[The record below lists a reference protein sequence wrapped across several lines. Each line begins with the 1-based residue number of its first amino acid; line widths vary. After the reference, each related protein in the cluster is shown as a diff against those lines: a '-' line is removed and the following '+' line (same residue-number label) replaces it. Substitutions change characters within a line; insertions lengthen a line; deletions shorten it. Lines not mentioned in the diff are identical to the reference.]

1 MAIVQQHLL
10 HPIGESF
17 VLTFANTTNGKSIYA
32 GNYDVDDEGNI
43 YVCCH
48 DADEANILKISSDGN
63 IIWRKRITDEDN
75 SAITS
80 SIAVDQS
87 SGDVYFTGGT
97 YANLGYMSVGYQLMI
112 GKYNSSG
119 ARQWLK
125 IFGDGYQYVGQW
137 NAHYLEQTS
146 LSIGARV
153 YADSS
158 GFKCRAFVEQACG
171 AGFSDIHL
179 SSFLEVNP
187 SGTLTRQR
195 ETSDFST
202 DSNNMNNCPNP
213 WYNYSDRSIS
223 YGNLTKSR
231 VSNHYYAAGSYRG
244 VSRHQ
249 ESGDQWSCIAK
260 FDSSGDLVWNK
271 KFRYN
276 NSGVA
281 PSTNGSRDVF
291 QDISL
296 DSNDNLYTVSAAVQ
310 QGASPQNR
318 NPLVMKI
325 NSSGTLQW
333 IRRLAS
339 TTVGLSESYIN
350 NVFVDPDNDDN
361 IFCMGSIKVYGTHNW
376 GTDQTIRHLTKYNSS
391 GTLQWQRLIAG
402 FFPNYQT
409 LKVKGGFIYMMG
421 SSSWGVGTNGNQD
434 RVLLKIPKSG
444 NLAGLIT
451 HDSNTFSVRNGG
463 DNGNFNI
470 YIDGGTSTGMSS
482 TVNPSY
488 AYFNNFT
495 NRYTYNG
502 SVAFVNATN
511 NSDGSSFGDLTSN
524 VTCTKTSLGYYT

>member
-1 MAIVQQHLL
+1 MAIIQQHLL

-17 VLTFANTTNGKSIYA
+17 VLTFANTTNGKSIFA
-32 GNYDVDDEGNI
+32 GRYDVDDEGNI
-43 YVCCH
+43 YVCCN
-48 DADEANILKISSDGN
+48 DQDEANILKISSDGN

-125 IFGDGYQYVGQW
+125 IFGDGYQYVAYW
-137 NAHYLEQTS
+137 NSHYLEQTS

-231 VSNHYYAAGSYRG
+231 VSNHYYAAGKYRG
-244 VSRHQ
+244 VSLQQ

-271 KFRYN
+271 
-276 NSGVA
+276 
-281 PSTNGSRDVF
+281 
-291 QDISL
+291 
-296 DSNDNLYTVSAAVQ
+296 
-310 QGASPQNR
+310 
-318 NPLVMKI
+318 
-325 NSSGTLQW
+325 
-333 IRRLAS
+333 
-339 TTVGLSESYIN
+339 
-350 NVFVDPDNDDN
+350 
-361 IFCMGSIKVYGTHNW
+361 
-376 GTDQTIRHLTKYNSS
+376 
-391 GTLQWQRLIAG
+391 
-402 FFPNYQT
+402 
-409 LKVKGGFIYMMG
+409 
-421 SSSWGVGTNGNQD
+421 
-434 RVLLKIPKSG
+434 
-444 NLAGLIT
+444 
-451 HDSNTFSVRNGG
+451 
-463 DNGNFNI
+463 
-470 YIDGGTSTGMSS
+470 
-482 TVNPSY
+482 
-488 AYFNNFT
+488 
-495 NRYTYNG
+495 
-502 SVAFVNATN
+502 
-511 NSDGSSFGDLTSN
+511 
-524 VTCTKTSLGYYT
+524 